1 MKLMVLE
8 QVGTGGSVEV
18 VIAPVQ
24 GHGASPAT
32 ELGGFRVMIN
42 TKFTYAEGSGDFPTD
57 NDYRRIGLV
66 INPNKYGTEELTSD
80 LTLSATK
87 AVIFSPTFTGNFQ
100 TDEIITQSRLLV
112 VSK

>member
-1 MKLMVLE
+1 MVLE
-8 QVGTGGSVEV
+8 QVQEQAV
-18 VIAPVQ
+18 
-24 GHGASPAT
+24 ASKLLYPSKRTWSRPAT

-112 VSK
+112 VNR